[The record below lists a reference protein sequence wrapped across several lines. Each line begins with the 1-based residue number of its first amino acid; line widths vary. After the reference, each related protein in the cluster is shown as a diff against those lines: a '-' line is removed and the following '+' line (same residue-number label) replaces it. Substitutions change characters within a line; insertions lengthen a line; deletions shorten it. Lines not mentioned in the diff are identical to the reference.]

1 MDDEPVIVESG
12 DEQEPGTVSEP
23 PVQPEEAKQAEP
35 PSEEIKPT
43 EAKTLS
49 SQPSSQ
55 KQGRPVPSMA
65 KADPAT
71 YDLKRLLGRDP
82 VLSDTEAAK
91 APVGSKPSH
100 AEERAAARPTRHP
113 SPGET
118 YTFVPVV
125 NRPSAELR
133 SHEEFYKSQLAYKE
147 AVQAKTEKLKE
158 ENQKAAQDGLSFK
171 PLISLKSIEIAQK
184 VRTEPLHDRL
194 MHQRA
199 FERTLPKGTPSE
211 EGLFSISEQP
221 AEPRSA
227 PKARTS
233 TKTYEKSGSRS
244 VLEETA
250 SEVKASENSQKVLK
264 RRFKAEFQL
273 HWTAVGAE
281 ETLRYFQFVELLRK
295 LALISQDEER
305 HDEERIQAREMWRL
319 LVPEDEGQ
327 AAKQHVYVVLLAALG
342 YYTPGTEP
350 EGEHESWAGVGVLRQ
365 GKLYLKNE
373 DVELI
378 RRDFSVLTQL
388 RAHLFGKQ
396 TIVEEQTFTYQPKVT
411 ARTKQLYERLK
422 LGRVQTQAH
431 EFLYEDALQ
440 KEEREVV
447 RKQKIEGET
456 TLKECTFTPQTNARS
471 ERLIGSVKRYVKD
484 NLATEYIKLAT
495 EKEHSTR
502 TQLLYSLSSLSKARK
517 EKVAR
522 TQAEA
527 EEERA
532 KVDCTFQP
540 VVNGGTKAAATAP
553 PKGSDKVIER
563 LQKAREQAAWLK
575 AHREAG
581 TPYHGS
587 TKQAKSSSA
596 RITVELEVKLP
607 SGETEVLRYQLGQD
621 AEAVVRAFASRQGLD
636 EASVDQLQQ
645 ALVQLARSKE
655 RK

>member
-1 MDDEPVIVESG
+1 MGSE
-12 DEQEPGTVSEP
+12 DEQEPATVSEP

-35 PSEEIKPT
+35 PMEEIKPT

-55 KQGRPVPSMA
+55 KPGRPVPSMA

-82 VLSDTEAAK
+82 VLSDVEAAK
-91 APVGSKPSH
+91 APAGSKPSH
-100 AEERAAARPTRHP
+100 AEERAAARPTRQP

-118 YTFVPVV
+118 YTFVPVI
-125 NRPSAELR
+125 NRPSAEPR

-147 AVQAKTEKLKE
+147 AVQAKTEKRKE
-158 ENQKAAQDGLSFK
+158 ESQKAVLDGLSFK
-171 PLISLKSIEIAQK
+171 PLISQKSIEIAQK
-184 VRTEPLHDRL
+184 GRTEPLHDRL

-199 FERTLPKGTPSE
+199 FERTLPKGNPSE

-221 AEPRSA
+221 AEPRNSV

-233 TKTYEKSGSRS
+233 TKTYEKSSSRS
-244 VLEETA
+244 VLEETT

-264 RRFKAEFQL
+264 RRFKGEFQL

-281 ETLRYFQFVELLRK
+281 EALRYFQFVELLGR
-295 LALISQDEER
+295 LALISQEEER
-305 HDEERIQAREMWRL
+305 YDEERIQAREMWRL

-327 AAKQHVYVVLLAALG
+327 AAKQHVYVILLSALG
-342 YYTPGTEP
+342 YYMPGPEP
-350 EGEHESWAGVGVLRQ
+350 EGEPEAWAGVGTLKQ
-365 GKLYLKNE
+365 GKLYLKAE

-396 TIVEEQTFTYQPKVT
+396 VTVEEQTYTYQPKVT

-440 KEEREVV
+440 KEEREVA

-484 NLATEYIKLAT
+484 NIATEYIKLAA
-495 EKEHSTR
+495 EKERPTR

-532 KVDCTFQP
+532 RVDYTFKP
-540 VVNGGTKAAATAP
+540 MVNAESKAPATAP
-553 PKGSDKVIER
+553 PKGSDKAIER
-563 LQKAREQAAWLK
+563 LQKARDQAAWLK

-587 TKQAKSSSA
+587 TKQTKPSSA

-607 SGETEVLRYQLGQD
+607 N
-621 AEAVVRAFASRQGLD
+621 
-636 EASVDQLQQ
+636 
-645 ALVQLARSKE
+645 
-655 RK
+655 